1 MSEPSEGR
9 RAARE
14 ALLFL
19 AILGLALL
27 ATWPL
32 AAHLGPA
39 ERIADKTLDD
49 HVYWWDFWWAR
60 EALVVRHVDP
70 YFCPDV
76 FAPHGASLVAS
87 PFALPL
93 GVLSLPLQAWLGPLA
108 GGVVAVKVFGLA
120 LLALGGWGMSLFLRA
135 LGVPL
140 VASVVAALLFA
151 FAPFRMIQLGRIHY
165 LAGAFVPL
173 FLHAALQAVRGRGRR
188 WYALSGAW
196 FALAGAIDASLLIEL
211 VLATGALLFF
221 AWRNGARFR
230 PTTARLLGCGLAGAL
245 LLSPL
250 LVRFLAETKEN
261 SGLDVGSR
269 LAYLNEP
276 NAVQRILSPD
286 LDGLLWYSAP
296 ELHQQFAMAADDA
309 ERPATTRSAARL
321 AADIYESMR
330 PPAPDFALAG
340 ALASAA
346 TAALALVAIALA
358 LRERGAWAF
367 VVVALAGFVLALG
380 PTRTLLGEPTTMPY
394 GWLARVLP
402 GMEAGRYPA
411 AHLRLF
417 EFGGACA
424 VALGALRGR
433 RWLLVAGVALAA
445 TQLALAPLRP
455 FAIEPVV
462 VEDVHQRMKDDPKPG
477 AVVELPARL
486 EIVLRKM
493 GFGQIVH
500 GRPLLGGPLTRVP
513 QESRRFFDEE
523 LFLARCMNPIDPL
536 RLRPEQLQAE
546 VAENKATLARYG
558 VRYVVLRKNLLE
570 MNREAGAQLVAY
582 LDAHGFPMAWTR
594 EGHVLVRVAPE

>member
-1 MSEPSEGR
+1 MSEPAAGR

-19 AILGLALL
+19 ALLGLALL

-39 ERIADKTLDD
+39 ERIADKQLDD

-60 EALVVRHVDP
+60 EALLVRHVDP
-70 YFCPDV
+70 FFCPDL

-108 GGVVAVKVFGLA
+108 GSVVAVKLFGLL

-135 LGVPL
+135 LGVPF
-140 VASVVAALLFA
+140 VASVLAGLLFA
-151 FAPFRMIQLGRIHY
+151 FAPFRLIQLGRIHY
-165 LAGAFVPL
+165 LAGSFVPL
-173 FLHAALQAVRGRGRR
+173 FLHASLMAVRGKGGR
-188 WYALSGAW
+188 WYAAAAAW

-211 VLATGALLFF
+211 VMATGALLLF
-221 AWRNGARFR
+221 AWRDGARFL
-230 PTTARLLGCGLAGAL
+230 PTTARLLGCGLAGTL

-250 LVRFLAETKEN
+250 LVRFLAETRAN
-261 SGLDVGSR
+261 SGLDVASR
-269 LAYLNEP
+269 LEYASEP
-276 NAVQRILSPD
+276 SLVQRILSPD

-296 ELHQQFAMAADDA
+296 ELHEQFAMAADDA
-309 ERPATTRSAARL
+309 LRPPTTRSAARL
-321 AADIYESMR
+321 AADIYDSMR
-330 PPAPDFALAG
+330 PPAPGFALAG

-346 TAALALVAIALA
+346 TVAIALVAIALA

-367 VVVALAGFVLALG
+367 VVVALAGFALALG
-380 PTRTLLGEPTTMPY
+380 PTRTLFGEPTTMPY

-417 EFGGACA
+417 EFGSACA
-424 VALGALRGR
+424 AALGALRGR
-433 RWLLVAGVALAA
+433 RWLLVAGVAAA
-445 TQLALAPLRP
+445 AAQFALAPLRP
-455 FAIEPVV
+455 FQMAPVAIE
-462 VEDVHQRMKDDPKPG
+462 EVHERMRDDPTPG
-477 AVVELPARL
+477 NVVELPPRI
-486 EIVLRKM
+486 ESVLRKM

-500 GRPLLGGPLTRVP
+500 GRPLMGGPLTRVP
-513 QESRRFFDEE
+513 RESRRFFEEE
-523 LFLARCMNPIDPL
+523 LFVPRCMNPIEPL
-536 RLRPEQLQAE
+536 RLHPEQLRAE
-546 VAENKATLARYG
+546 VEENRATLARYG
-558 VRYVVLRKNLLE
+558 VRYVVLRKSLFE
-570 MNREAGAQLVAY
+570 FDRGASAQLLAY
-582 LDAHGFPMAWTR
+582 LEAHGFAMERTR

>member
-1 MSEPSEGR
+1 MNAPPAGR

-49 HVYWWDFWWAR
+49 HVYWWDFWWTR
-60 EALVVRHVDP
+60 EALLVRHVDP

-108 GGVVAVKVFGLA
+108 GGVVAVKLFGLL
-120 LLALGGWGMSLFLRA
+120 LLALGGWGMSLLLRA
-135 LGVPL
+135 LGVPFL
-140 VASVVAALLFA
+140 ASVLAGLLFA

-173 FLHAALQAVRGRGRR
+173 FLHASLQAVRGRGRR
-188 WYALSGAW
+188 WYAAAGAW

-211 VLATGALLFF
+211 VLATGALLIF
-221 AWRNGARFR
+221 AWRNGERFL
-230 PTTARLLGCGLAGAL
+230 PTTARLLGCGLAGTL

-250 LVRFLAETKEN
+250 LLRFLAETKAN
-261 SGLDVGSR
+261 SGIDVGSR
-269 LAYLNEP
+269 LAYVNEP

-286 LDGLLWYSAP
+286 LDGLLWYTAP
-296 ELHQQFAMAADDA
+296 ELHEQFVMAADDG
-309 ERPATTRSAARL
+309 ERPPATRTAARL
-321 AADIYESMR
+321 AADIYDSMR
-330 PPAPDFALAG
+330 PAAPDAAPFG

-346 TAALALVAIALA
+346 TVALALVAVALA

-367 VVVALAGFVLALG
+367 VAVALAGFLLALG
-380 PTRTLLGEPTTMPY
+380 PTRTLFGEPTTMPY

-417 EFGGACA
+417 EFGSACA
-424 VALGALRGR
+424 AAYGAVRGR
-433 RWLLVAGVALAA
+433 RWLLGAGVALAA

-462 VEDVHQRMKDDPKPG
+462 VEDAHQRMKADPKPG
-477 AVVELPARL
+477 AVVELPPRL

-536 RLRPEQLQAE
+536 RLRPEQLKAE
-546 VAENKATLARYG
+546 VEENRATLARYG
-558 VRYVVLRKNLLE
+558 VRYVLLRKNLLE

-594 EGHVLVRVAPE
+594 EGHVLVRVTPE